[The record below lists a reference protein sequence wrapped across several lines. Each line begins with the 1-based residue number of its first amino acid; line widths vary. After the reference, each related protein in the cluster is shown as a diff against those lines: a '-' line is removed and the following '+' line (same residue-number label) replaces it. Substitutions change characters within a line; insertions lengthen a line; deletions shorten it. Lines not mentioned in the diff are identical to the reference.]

1 MNELV
6 DLRVFVEVAKRL
18 SFTDAATNLG
28 INKSAASKAVSR
40 TEERLGVKL
49 IQRSTRR
56 LSLTEEGSRLFEKA
70 SVALSSI
77 AEAEQEITHNQQQLK
92 GKLRIAAPM
101 SYGLTTLIERI
112 PEFMNKHPKLTV
124 ELHLEDK
131 ISEIIGEG
139 FDVAIR
145 IAELKDSGLVARKL
159 GEIEH
164 LTVASSAY
172 LRQYGVPD
180 HPADLSEHKCLI
192 YTYRSSPKQWVY
204 FDAQGQEHSVN
215 VTGTFESNNSLAIRE
230 CLLKG
235 LGIAL
240 IPAFVVQEDIQA
252 GRLETVL
259 PGYFGF
265 KRNVY
270 AVIPDRKHINSKSRA
285 FIDFLKSSNAP
296 T

>member
-285 FIDFLKSSNAP
+285 FIDFLKEKG
-296 T
+296 

>member
-49 IQRSTRR
+49 IQRSTRK
-56 LSLTEEGSRLFEKA
+56 LSLTEEGQKLFEKA
-70 SVALSSI
+70 NGALSSI

-145 IAELKDSGLVARKL
+145 IEELKDSGLVARKL

-204 FDAQGQEHSVN
+204 FDAQGQEYSVN

-285 FIDFLKSSNAP
+285 FIDFLKEKG
-296 T
+296 

>member
-49 IQRSTRR
+49 IQRSTRK
-56 LSLTEEGSRLFEKA
+56 LSLTEEGQKLFEKA
-70 SVALSSI
+70 NGALSSI

-101 SYGLTTLIERI
+101 SYGLTTLIKKI

-139 FDVAIR
+139 FDIAIR

-159 GEIEH
+159 GDIQH
-164 LTVASSAY
+164 VTVAASTY
-172 LRQYGVPD
+172 LKQYGMPN
-180 HPADLSEHKCLI
+180 HPADLSAHKCLI
-192 YTYRSSPKQWVY
+192 YTYRSTPKQWVY
-204 FDAQGQEHSVN
+204 FDTQGEEHSVS
-215 VTGTFESNNSLAIRE
+215 VTGSFESNNSLAIRE

-235 LGIAL
+235 SGIAL
-240 IPAFVVQEDIQA
+240 IPAFIVQEDIQA
-252 GRLETVL
+252 GRLDVIL
-259 PGYFGF
+259 QDYSGF
-265 KRNVY
+265 TRNLY
-270 AVIPDRKHINSKSRA
+270 AVIPDRKHINSKARA
-285 FIDFLKSSNAP
+285 FIDFLKEKG
-296 T
+296 

>member
-18 SFTDAATNLG
+18 SFTEAATSLG

-40 TEERLGVKL
+40 IEERLGVKL
-49 IQRSTRR
+49 IQRSTRK
-56 LSLTEEGSRLFEKA
+56 LSLTEEGSRLFDKSSTA
-70 SVALSSI
+70 FSSI
-77 AEAEQEITHNQQQLK
+77 SEAEQEITSNQQQLK

-101 SYGLTTLIERI
+101 SYGLTCLVKKI

-139 FDVAIR
+139 FDIAIR

-172 LRQYGVPD
+172 LKQYGVPN
-180 HPADLSEHKCLI
+180 HPSELGVHKCLI
-192 YTYRSSPKQWVY
+192 YTYRSAPRQWVY
-204 FDAQGQEHSVN
+204 FDAEGQELSVN
-215 VTGTFESNNSLAIRE
+215 VQGTFETNNSLAIRE

-235 LGIAL
+235 LGVAL

-252 GRLETVL
+252 GRLEMIL
-259 PGYFGF
+259 QNFSGF
-265 KRNVY
+265 RRNLY
-270 AVIPDRKHINSKSRA
+270 AVIPDRKHINSKARA
-285 FIDFLKSSNAP
+285 FIDFLKEKG
-296 T
+296 

>member
-1 MNELV
+1 VNELV

-49 IQRSTRR
+49 IQRSTRK
-56 LSLTEEGSRLFEKA
+56 LSLTEEGQKLFEKA
-70 SVALSSI
+70 NGALSSI

-101 SYGLTTLIERI
+101 SYGLTTLIKKI

-139 FDVAIR
+139 FDIAIR

-159 GEIEH
+159 GDIQH
-164 LTVASSAY
+164 VTVAASTY
-172 LRQYGVPD
+172 LKQYGMPN
-180 HPADLSEHKCLI
+180 HPADLSAHKCLI
-192 YTYRSSPKQWVY
+192 YTYRSTPKQWVY
-204 FDAQGQEHSVN
+204 FDTQGEEHSVS
-215 VTGTFESNNSLAIRE
+215 VTGSFESNNSLAIRE

-235 LGIAL
+235 SGIAL
-240 IPAFVVQEDIQA
+240 IPAFIVQEDIQA
-252 GRLETVL
+252 GRLDVIL
-259 PGYFGF
+259 QDYSGF
-265 KRNVY
+265 TRNLY
-270 AVIPDRKHINSKSRA
+270 AVIPDRKHINSKARA
-285 FIDFLKSSNAP
+285 FIDFLKEKG
-296 T
+296 

>member
-49 IQRSTRR
+49 IQRSTRK
-56 LSLTEEGSRLFEKA
+56 LSLTEEGQKLFEKA
-70 SVALSSI
+70 NGALSSI

-101 SYGLTTLIERI
+101 SYGLTTLIKKI

-139 FDVAIR
+139 FDIAIR

-159 GEIEH
+159 GDIQH
-164 LTVASSAY
+164 VTVAASTY
-172 LRQYGVPD
+172 LKQYGMPN
-180 HPADLSEHKCLI
+180 HPADLSAHKCLI
-192 YTYRSSPKQWVY
+192 YTYRSTPKKWVY
-204 FDAQGQEHSVN
+204 FDTQGEEHSVS
-215 VTGTFESNNSLAIRE
+215 VTGSFESNNSLAIRE

-235 LGIAL
+235 SGIAL
-240 IPAFVVQEDIQA
+240 IPAFIVQEDIQA
-252 GRLETVL
+252 GRLDVIL
-259 PGYFGF
+259 QDYSGF
-265 KRNVY
+265 ARNLY
-270 AVIPDRKHINSKSRA
+270 AVIPDRKHINSKARA
-285 FIDFLKSSNAP
+285 FIDFLKEKG
-296 T
+296 

>member
-6 DLRVFVEVAKRL
+6 DLRVFVEVVKKL
-18 SFTDAATNLG
+18 SFTQAAVSLG

-40 TEERLGVKL
+40 MEERLGVKL

-56 LSLTEEGSRLFEKA
+56 LSLTEEGKRLFEKSSA
-70 SVALSSI
+70 AFESI
-77 AEAEQEITHNQQQLK
+77 ADAEQDISSNQQQLK

-101 SYGLTTLIERI
+101 SYGLTKLTKQI

-131 ISEIIGEG
+131 MSEIIGEG

-164 LTVASSAY
+164 VTVATSAY
-172 LRQYGVPD
+172 LKQYGVPNR
-180 HPADLSEHKCLI
+180 PEDLSKHKCLI
-192 YTYRSSPKQWVY
+192 YTYREAPRRWVY
-204 FDAQGQEHSVN
+204 FDALGQQINVN
-215 VTGTFESNNSLAIRE
+215 VTGSFETNNSLAIRE

-235 LGIAL
+235 LGVAL
-240 IPAFVVQEDIQA
+240 IPAFVVQEDIEA
-252 GRLETVL
+252 GRLQVVL
-259 PGYFGF
+259 KDYGAF
-265 KRNVY
+265 KRNLY
-270 AVIPDRKHINSKSRA
+270 AVIPDRKHINSKARA
-285 FIDFLKSSNAP
+285 LIDFLKPSNAP
-296 T
+296 A